1 MLAILDYKA
10 GNQTSVYRALKAQNI
25 DCVITD
31 DATILEKAKG
41 VIFPG
46 VGSAAQAMAYLEEH
60 KLDKLLKS
68 LVQSKKPLLGLCLGA
83 QILLN
88 FSEEH
93 NTKTLGIVEGK
104 CRLFDAELKDGDK
117 KINVPHMGWNA
128 LNIKQESPLF
138 EGIQSGDEFY
148 FVHSYYNEVSE
159 DLVLATCHYGLEFAA
174 IYGKDGLWAVQCHPE
189 KSGKVGLKLLENFS
203 NYCDSVQAKA

>member
-31 DATILEKAKG
+31 DSRILQEAHG

-46 VGSAAQAMAYLEEH
+46 VGSAAQAMDYLTEH
-60 KLDKLLKS
+60 GLDKKLKD
-68 LVQSKKPLLGLCLGA
+68 LVQAKKPLLGLCLGA
-83 QILLN
+83 QILLD

-104 CRLFDAELKDGDK
+104 CKLFSSDLIDGGK
-117 KINVPHMGWNA
+117 KINIPHMGWNA
-128 LNIKQESPLF
+128 LDIKKESPLF
-138 EGIQSGDEFY
+138 DGIKSGDEFY
-148 FVHSYYNEVSE
+148 FVHSYYNEVSY
-159 DLVLATCHYGLEFAA
+159 DLVLATCNYGLEFAA

-189 KSGKVGLKLLENFS
+189 KSGKVGLKLLENFA
-203 NYCDSVQAKA
+203 NYCSKNKV